1 MLNEVLKQIN
11 NYFLGDTVHEVDV
24 TFTTTDTLE
33 GNFTDTFQAG
43 QYIYVYNSLLNDG
56 VYKILTITDTTITI
70 DATTD
75 ILIDTESVSSV
86 GLIQCVIPKTL
97 LAIIADISLYST
109 NIQDGISSESQG
121 GRSVSYNGGAQGG
134 SGSSWTSAFSNRL
147 GPYKKVRWR

>member
-24 TFTTTDTLE
+24 TFTATDTLE
-33 GNFTDTFQAG
+33 GDFTDTFQAG

-70 DATTD
+70 DATVD
-75 ILIDTESVSSV
+75 LLIDTESVSSV
-86 GLIQCVIPKTL
+86 GLIQCAIPKTL

-121 GRSVSYNGGAQGG
+121 GRSVSYSG
-134 SGSSWTSAFSNRL
+134 GSSWSSAFSGRL
-147 GPYKKVRWR
+147 APYKKVRWR